1 MQIRIL
7 PSLSTRLEPKPS
19 KDKEKEKEKD
29 KEIPQEVPKASETP
43 KPQSRRQTNLLNVVR
58 TPVKQRPSEESPLKS
73 GSVSPIQPSSYS
85 PKRVHSHPMT
95 LPPKSTTPLGKLPQ
109 LRKTSLLSIPVH
121 KSKRSYSKSKDDDSC
136 SESSEQISDGSS
148 SRCSIQALS
157 ISNTQNDLS
166 PFLGEDF
173 NNFKSFDGKV
183 KEKFVSCGTHVRRTS
198 IVTKEKMN
206 DGALRVNQ
214 YKLMQ
219 KVGSGAYGKVFR
231 AVDDEGNVVA
241 VKVYNKRRLR
251 SKWIGK
257 GRTALQLVSSEIE
270 IMQSASH
277 ERLINLYEV
286 INQEDYHKIYLV
298 LEYADGGTLHQKGK
312 IAEKDAKMYFRQLID
327 GLEYLHENLEVVH
340 RDIKPQNIL
349 FDANNNL
356 KIADF
361 GSAQYI
367 KHGRDELTSSAGT
380 FAFMSPEMHGG
391 SRVYRGKPTDIWAA
405 GITLYYMIEGK
416 TPFRSRVVVE
426 LMNEVKTQEISYP
439 SHFSETLQ
447 QLLSGMLEKD
457 PDKRMSVDQIKQS
470 QWFSSE
476 N

>member
-7 PSLSTRLEPKPS
+7 PSLSTKLDAKPAKDLAEEPPKPS
-19 KDKEKEKEKD
+19 
-29 KEIPQEVPKASETP
+29 EVP
-43 KPQSRRQTNLLNVVR
+43 KPQSRRQTNLLNIVR
-58 TPVKQRPSEESPLKS
+58 TPDKQRPSEESPIKS
-73 GSVSPIQPSSYS
+73 GTVSPIQPSSYS

-109 LRKTSLLSIPVH
+109 LRKTSLLSIPVY
-121 KSKRSYSKSKDDDSC
+121 KSKKSYSKSKEDDSC

-166 PFLGEDF
+166 PYLGEDF

-183 KEKFVSCGTHVRRTS
+183 KEKFVSCATHVRRTS

-214 YKLMQ
+214 YRLMQ
-219 KVGSGAYGKVFR
+219 KVGSGAYGKVFK

-270 IMQSASH
+270 IMQSAAH

-298 LEYADGGTLHQKGK
+298 LEFADGGTLHQRGK
-312 IAEKDAKMYFRQLID
+312 FAEKDAKMYFRQLID
-327 GLEYLHENLEVVH
+327 GLEYLHEKLEVVH

-349 FDANNNL
+349 FDSNNNL

-405 GITLYYMIEGK
+405 GVTLYYMIEGK
-416 TPFRSRVVVE
+416 TPFKSRVVVD

-439 SHFSETLQ
+439 SHFSKTLQ
-447 QLLSGMLEKD
+447 ELLSGMLEKD
-457 PDKRMSVDQIKQS
+457 PDKRISIDEIKQS
-470 QWFSSE
+470 QWFSYE